1 MRKKQGWISPHYY
14 ASVRTVAEDVLPL
27 AMWKYLFLCLLSG
40 SEQEELNTSACLS
53 SLRPHCRQ
61 TRTWCRQEKSIIT
74 PLCVTVYHSHSVTL
88 SLTDPSLQARVHVR
102 THSSTLT
109 VCFHSCFQCP
119 ASLVCVRLCVCM
131 FHTDSAEV
139 CPQ

>member
-14 ASVRTVAEDVLPL
+14 ASVRTPAEDVLPL

-53 SLRPHCRQ
+53 SLRPHCQQ
-61 TRTWCRQEKSIIT
+61 TRTWCRQGKSIIT
-74 PLCVTVYHSHSVTL
+74 PLCVTVYLSHSVTL
-88 SLTDPSLQARVHVR
+88 SLTDPSLQASVHMR
-102 THSSTLT
+102 THSSTLM
-109 VCFHSCFQCP
+109 VCFHPCFQCP
-119 ASLVCVRLCVCM
+119 SILRVCVSV
-131 FHTDSAEV
+131 FHSDPAEV